1 MDMPGFFAIIP
12 ANLRY
17 DKRLPANAKLLYA
30 EITALCS
37 AKGYC
42 WAYNSYFAKLYGVDE
57 RTVRRWLEKLKEY
70 DYIVVN
76 REENHDGKVM
86 RKIYLKEYYQEPEE
100 ELEEELEDELE
111 EKPKKE
117 ASKGSSQGRTKMSG
131 GADKNVRVGADKNV
145 RQNNKY
151 INNKKNIYSAR
162 ARVTQK
168 QKNNKRNFNN
178 FPQRNYD
185 FSLLEEALLNKN
197 RPKENGSG

>member
-1 MDMPGFFAIIP
+1 MNMDMPGFFAIIP

-42 WAYNSYFAKLYGVDE
+42 WAYNSYFAKLYEVDE

-70 DYIVVN
+70 DYIVVK
-76 REENHDGKVM
+76 EENHDGKVM

-100 ELEEELEDELE
+100 E
-111 EKPKKE
+111 PKKE
-117 ASKGSSQGRTKMSG
+117 AFKDSSQGRTKMSG
-131 GADKNVRVGADKNV
+131 GVDKNVRVGADKNV

-168 QKNNKRNFNN
+168 EKNNKRSFNN